1 MPASSLFGLA
11 FLAALA
17 IAYVLIYRLK
27 RERAQTTLRTIA
39 AIEKIRMAMPEA
51 AEDGRTV
58 HVGLGT
64 SGLSDAG
71 LMQTLA
77 GLDVLDYLSEQS
89 MVSSHAPLVTT
100 ADPTAMLAAQ
110 TVASRSLRG
119 RNQQAQFDP
128 LNVRFLGGTI
138 HAPAAY
144 AAGVI
149 ELLERRTV
157 AASYALG
164 QFGDEYLLMSEAAAR
179 SGTPEVAGS
188 GNLQGLAVMALSA
201 RYLII
206 GEELF
211 AAGAYLGRLPWSVA
225 ALVTSDL
232 VRWLITAGLLAI
244 VILKT
249 IRLV

>member
-1 MPASSLFGLA
+1 MV
-11 FLAALA
+11 A
-17 IAYVLIYRLK
+17 IAYILTYRFRLK
-27 RERAQTTLRTIA
+27 RGHALPALRIIA

-58 HVGLGT
+58 HMALGT

-71 LMQTLA
+71 AMQTMA
-77 GLDVLDYLSEQS
+77 GLEVLDFLSEQS
-89 MVSSHAPLVTT
+89 IVSSHAPLVTT
-100 ADPTAMLAAQ
+100 ADPAAMLAAQ
-110 TVASRSLRG
+110 TVASRALRA
-119 RNQQAQFDP
+119 RDQQAQFDP
-128 LNVRFLGGTI
+128 LNVRFMGGTT

-144 AAGVI
+144 AAGVMD
-149 ELLERRTV
+149 LLERRTV
-157 AASYALG
+157 AASYSLG

-188 GNLQGLAVMALSA
+188 GNLQGLAVMALCA
-201 RYLII
+201 RNLIV

-211 AAGAYLGRLPWSVA
+211 AAGAYLKRLPWSVA

-232 VRWLITAGLLAI
+232 VRWLITAGLLTV

>member
-1 MPASSLFGLA
+1 MPDSPLLGLA
-11 FLAALA
+11 VLAGVA
-17 IAYVLIYRLK
+17 IAYAITYRVK
-27 RERAQTTLRTIA
+27 RGRAQPALRTIA

-58 HVGLGT
+58 HVALGT

-71 LMQTLA
+71 VMQTLA
-77 GLDVLDYLSEQS
+77 GLDVLDFLSEQS
-89 MVSSHAPLVTT
+89 IVSSHAPLVTT
-100 ADPTAMLAAQ
+100 ADPTTMLAAQ
-110 TVASRSLRG
+110 SVASRSLRA
-119 RNQQAQFDP
+119 RDQQAQFDP
-128 LNVRFLGGTI
+128 LNVRFIGGTT

-157 AASYALG
+157 AASYSLG
-164 QFGDEYLLMSEAAAR
+164 QFGDEYLLVSEAAAR

-188 GNLQGLAVMALSA
+188 GNLQGLAFMALSA
-201 RYLII
+201 RYLIV

-211 AAGAYLGRLPWSVA
+211 AAGAYLRRMPWHVA
-225 ALVTSDL
+225 ALVTSDI
-232 VRWLITAGLLAI
+232 VRWLITAGLLAV

-249 IRLV
+249 IRLA